1 MLKIKKQLHSLL
13 TVSALGS
20 FQIAGASWVALLSA
34 RGFSLVEIGLAESCF
49 HLTSLLFELP
59 SGVISDVF
67 GRKRSMILSQ
77 CMFVLS
83 ALGMIF
89 SSSLFG
95 VCLSLI
101 LDALGY
107 NFASGTREALAYESL
122 KAAGQEERYLE
133 FSSLEFTLYRIGN
146 AGAVLCAGFALLI
159 GYRAAYLLDF
169 LLGAVC
175 LFFAFRL
182 TEVHPLPA
190 AAAASCGPRTP
201 AGVCKAAAEQIP
213 ACFRE
218 SISFLIHSASSL
230 RLMFLNAFV
239 GSVSTLTVFYLQAT
253 LEQSALPDAL
263 LGLLLFAVSLGG
275 AAGAK
280 MTVHFSGWRYRTLFL
295 LSLLAVL
302 LGVLSELSAAVPLMC
317 LGGFCSCFFDDLLE
331 VQTDAL
337 LNRRFPAS
345 QRATLI
351 SVSSLCFSC
360 VMIVLS
366 PVMGYLFS

>member
-1 MLKIKKQLHSLL
+1 MLKIKTQLHTLL

-20 FQIAGASWVALLSA
+20 FQIAGASWVALLSL

-49 HLTSLLFELP
+49 HLASLLFELP

-67 GRKRSMILSQ
+67 GRRRSMILSQ

-89 SSSLFG
+89 SRSMPG
-95 VCLSLI
+95 VCFSLV

-122 KAAGQEERYLE
+122 KAAGQEDRYLA
-133 FSSLEFTLYRIGN
+133 FSSLEFSIYRIGN
-146 AGAVLCAGFALLI
+146 AGAVLCVGFALFI
-159 GYRAAYLLDF
+159 GYRAAYLLDV

-175 LFFAFRL
+175 LCLSFRL
-182 TEVHPLPA
+182 REVLPPPA
-190 AAAASCGPRTP
+190 AAPQGLGR
-201 AGVCKAAAEQIP
+201 GKAVLLKATAEQIL

-218 SISFLIHSASSL
+218 SFSFLVHSASSL

-239 GSVSTLTVFYLQAT
+239 GAVSTLTVFYLQAT
-253 LEQSALPDAL
+253 LEQSALPKAL

-280 MTVHFSGWRYRTLFL
+280 LTVYFSGWSYRRIYA

-302 LGVLSELSAAVPLMC
+302 SGVLCELWAAVPLMC
-317 LGGFCSCFFDDLLE
+317 LGGFVSSFFDDLLE